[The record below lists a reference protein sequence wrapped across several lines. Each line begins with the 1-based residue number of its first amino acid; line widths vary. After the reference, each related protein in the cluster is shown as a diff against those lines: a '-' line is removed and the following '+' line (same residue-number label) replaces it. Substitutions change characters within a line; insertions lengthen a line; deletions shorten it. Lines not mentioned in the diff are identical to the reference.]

1 LDEWPFDM
9 EPFDMEPFDME
20 PFDME
25 PFDMEPLDIEW
36 VDDILS
42 WSLCAFA
49 PEVIDPFA
57 FDPLDMASVLC
68 PLDIELELEDCASAK
83 LDIPAPTIKAQTI
96 VLA

>member
-9 EPFDMEPFDME
+9 EP
-20 PFDME
+20 
-25 PFDMEPLDIEW
+25 LDIESWDIAW

-42 WSLCAFA
+42 WSLCACA
-49 PEVIDPFA
+49 PEVIEPLE

-68 PLDIELELEDCASAK
+68 PLDIEPELEDCASAK
-83 LDIPAPTIKAQTI
+83 LETPAPMIKTQAI